1 MTRLSYAPGDYAVA
15 VKRSRTG
22 LGLYAEQDIPKNACI
37 IEYVG
42 VPLTKE
48 EEDKSNSRYMFEISA
63 RKTIDGAPRWNTARY
78 INHSCRPNCE
88 PNIYK
93 SRIYI
98 HARRKIKAGEEL
110 NYDYGSA
117 YFKQFLKGRCLCPK
131 CVPVAAPKATAVQK
145 RAAAARVSSKRK
157 SAKVTKVAS
166 ATKKVVKGA
175 GKAKK
180 KKRA

>member
-1 MTRLSYAPGDYAVA
+1 MTRLSYVPGDYALA

-22 LGLYAEQDIPKNACI
+22 LGLFAEQEIPKGACI

-78 INHSCRPNCE
+78 INHSCRPNSE

-93 SRIYI
+93 GRIYI

-117 YFKQFLKGRCLCPK
+117 YFKQFLKGVCLCPK
-131 CVPVAAPKATAVQK
+131 CSPVAAPKATAVKK
-145 RAAAARVSSKRK
+145 RAAASRVSSKR
-157 SAKVTKVAS
+157 VTK
-166 ATKKVVKGA
+166 ATKTKKTA
-175 GKAKK
+175 STKAKRT
-180 KKRA
+180 KKRG